1 VVSCLSSVAIDDRQL
16 TTDNEQVSRVSSKP
30 IRLIFSLAQLVLVLA
45 VLWQSARLAFRP
57 DPQDDLRRLDGLF
70 AAARYHEAL
79 RAALDLTR
87 RAPDFAAGWA
97 RLGMLRTIRGEQT
110 WASQALGYA
119 VGLGLQ
125 GRDLDLTRL
134 YQARV
139 ATAAGQRDEAAQFWR
154 LVSDQSPLYR
164 LRRVLE
170 AEGLLAAQDYAGAEA
185 AYRAALLP
193 TATRPAAT
201 LPPDWRT
208 LAQTRLAAL
217 RASSDPATALAEL
230 ARIGAPAP
238 LGLLPPSD
246 GMASPLLPNTG
257 PDLQRIAAALGAA
270 PEQRTQLLGQF
281 YLDAG
286 WYALAEV
293 QFGAIASNS
302 PGALAAATYAA
313 YTRWRAGAR
322 EEGRRQLEALVAAR
336 PNEPR
341 ARALLAL
348 TYLADQDETAARAQ
362 LEAVRAMAPAAPDTH
377 LAWAQWYA
385 ARHDYITAADEYRR
399 AFNDAL
405 PAERGRYALA
415 MARFH
420 VDTALHVCDIGI
432 VAAEESARLLPDEPR
447 TWVVLAA
454 ARLGCGETAGARDAA
469 ARALARAPTDAEAN
483 YYLGRALAALG
494 ERTEAR
500 RVLIRAADLA
510 PASPWRARAETQLSR
525 LGL

>member
-1 VVSCLSSVAIDDRQL
+1 LPAVCLA
-16 TTDNEQVSRVSSKP
+16 
-30 IRLIFSLAQLVLVLA
+30 LALA

-57 DPQDDLRRLDGLF
+57 DPQDDLRRLDGLIV
-70 AAARYHEAL
+70 AARYHEAL
-79 RAALDLTR
+79 RAALVLTR
-87 RAPDFAAGWA
+87 QTPDFAAGWA

-139 ATAAGQRDEAAQFWR
+139 ATAAGQRDEAVQFWG
-154 LVSDQSPLYR
+154 LVGVQSPFYR

-170 AEGLLAAQDYAGAEA
+170 AEGLLAVQDYAGAEA

-193 TATRPAAT
+193 TDARPTAI
-201 LPPDWRT
+201 LPPDWRA
-208 LAQTRLAAL
+208 LAQARLAAL
-217 RASSDPATALAEL
+217 RASSDPAAALAEL
-230 ARIGAPAP
+230 AQIGAPA
-238 LGLLPPSD
+238 LPEQLPARD
-246 GMASPLLPNTG
+246 GIVRPLLPNSG
-257 PDLQRIAAALGAA
+257 PDSQRIAAALRAA
-270 PEQRTQLLGQF
+270 PEQRAQLLGQF

-293 QFGAIASNS
+293 QFGAVAPNS
-302 PGALAAATYAA
+302 SGALAAATYAA

-322 EEGRRQLEALVAAR
+322 DEGRRQLEALVAAR
-336 PNEPR
+336 PDEPR

-362 LEAVRAMAPAAPDTH
+362 LDAVRAMAPAAPDTH

-399 AFNDAL
+399 AFNDAT

-420 VDTALHVCDIGI
+420 VDTSLYVCDIGI

-447 TWVVLAA
+447 AWVVLAA
-454 ARLGCGETAGARDAA
+454 ARLGCGETVGARDAA
-469 ARALARAPTDAEAN
+469 ERALARAPADAEAN
-483 YYLGRALAALG
+483 YYMGRALAMLG

-500 RVLIRAADLA
+500 RALIQAADLA
-510 PASPWRARAETQLSR
+510 PASPWRVRAETQLAT